1 MKSVVQ
7 KEVKDEKSL
16 KQKDQM
22 KKYAESLPKPIAKA
36 SSLTKT
42 DS

>member
-7 KEVKDEKSL
+7 KQIKDEKSL
-16 KQKDQM
+16 KQKEQM
-22 KKYAESLPKPIAKA
+22 KKYAESLPKPITKT